1 MLRSS
6 RELNSQPSHTN
17 SRTSCCIDVAMSGRH
32 PTLFPMEAEAVA
44 FVGYSGASVQPRAAA
59 RGNIGLCSGSADTLR
74 ALLSRI

>member
-1 MLRSS
+1 
-6 RELNSQPSHTN
+6 
-17 SRTSCCIDVAMSGRH
+17 MSGRH